1 MRTKT
6 SLDHE
11 FWAKFT
17 GHCDGVLAFPV
28 AQWYQSKV
36 VDEGN
41 QMTQQQAVP
50 NEAGNKQEISPL
62 AGLPAPKELLVDLA
76 QLERCYYERRPE
88 LGDPQQLVSFGT
100 SGHRGS
106 SLKGTFTEAHIL
118 AITQAICEYRQTQ
131 GIDGPLFMGK
141 DTHALSAPAQ
151 RTALEV
157 LAANQVET
165 VIQKNDGVTPTPVIS
180 RAILVYN
187 RGRKKHP
194 ADGIVITP
202 SHNPPRDGG
211 FKYNPPNG
219 GPADTDITKWVETRA
234 NELLRTGNASV
245 KRIAY
250 ATALAAAT
258 THQDDY
264 VLPYVRDIGS
274 VIDMEAIRAAGLKLG
289 VDPLGGAA
297 EPYWEPINAIY
308 KVEITVVNPKID
320 ATFSFMTVDYD
331 GEIRMDCSS
340 PYAMAG
346 LVKLKDKFRVAFG
359 NDPDADRHGIVTPTA
374 GLMNPN
380 HYLAVAIQYLLT
392 HRPDWPGG
400 AAVGKTLVSSS
411 MIDRV
416 VHKLGRKLSEVPVG
430 FKWFAPG
437 LFDGSCCFGG
447 EESAGASFLRRDGTV
462 WTTDKDGPIM
472 ALLAAEI
479 TARTGKDPGEH
490 YRAMTAEF
498 GTPFYTRID
507 AAATPE
513 EKTRLL
519 KLSPEAVKEATLAGE
534 PITAKL
540 TRAPG
545 NNAAIGG
552 LKVTAAHGWFAAR
565 PSGTENIYKIYAES
579 FTSQAHLN
587 EIVKEAQAMVNRALQ
602 SA

>member
-1 MRTKT
+1 M
-6 SLDHE
+6 SQ
-11 FWAKFT
+11 
-17 GHCDGVLAFPV
+17 PP
-28 AQWYQSKV
+28 
-36 VDEGN
+36 
-41 QMTQQQAVP
+41 AVP
-50 NEAGNKQEISPL
+50 NETDDKTHLSPL

-76 QLERCYYERRPE
+76 QLERSYYERRPD
-88 LGDPQQLVSFGT
+88 LSDPQQLVSFGT

-106 SLKGTFTEAHIL
+106 SLNGTFTEAHIL
-118 AITQAICEYRQTQ
+118 AITQAICDYRRAQ

-157 LAANQVET
+157 LAANRVET
-165 VIQKNDGVTPTPVIS
+165 VIQRNDGVTPTPVIS

-187 RGRKKHP
+187 SGRKEHLS
-194 ADGIVITP
+194 DGIVITP

-234 NELLRTGNASV
+234 NELLRVGNAGV
-245 KRIAY
+245 QRVAY
-250 ATALAAAT
+250 ATALATAT
-258 THQDDY
+258 THQDDF
-264 VLPYVRDIGS
+264 VLPYVKDLEN
-274 VIDMEAIRAAGLKLG
+274 VVDMAAIRAAGLNLG

-297 EPYWEPINAIY
+297 EPYWEPINSIY
-308 KVEITVVNPKID
+308 GLEITVVNPKID
-320 ATFSFMTVDYD
+320 PTFSFMTVDHD

-346 LVKLKDKFRVAFG
+346 LVKMKDKFRVAFG
-359 NDPDADRHGIVTPTA
+359 NDPDADRHGIVTPSA

-392 HRPDWPGG
+392 HRPDWPGD
-400 AAVGKTLVSSS
+400 AVVGKTLVSSS

-416 VHKLGRKLSEVPVG
+416 VRKLGRKLFEVPVG

-447 EESAGASFLRRDGTV
+447 EESAGASFLRRNGAV

-472 ALLAAEI
+472 SLLAAEI

-490 YRAMTAEF
+490 YRQMTAEF

-507 AAATPE
+507 AASTPE
-513 EKTRLL
+513 EKAKLL
-519 KLSPEAVKEATLAGE
+519 KLSPEAVKDATLAGE

-552 LKVTAAHGWFAAR
+552 LKVTATSGWFAAR

-587 EIVKEAQAMVNRALQ
+587 EIVREAQAMVNRALQ